1 MSSWEMR
8 SIVSQNP
15 STPGESLKPALLSRS
30 SSRTPFSR
38 HSSRLSQYGH
48 SKTHLNG
55 AGSGVDS
62 TANKPLGFF
71 GPADPTTFPVHMKL
85 CLGGVLLFPLW
96 WIGALLGCD
105 DADCWSALWQFRC
118 RALSIISVLV
128 VAGVIVIQGL
138 SMLD

>member
-1 MSSWEMR
+1 MSAWEMR
-8 SIVSQNP
+8 SIASQAPTTP
-15 STPGESLKPALLSRS
+15 SQSLKPALLSRS
-30 SSRTPFSR
+30 SSHAAISR
-38 HSSRLSQYGH
+38 DSSRLSQYGH
-48 SKTHLNG
+48 SKTYLNG
-55 AGSGVDS
+55 GSNGVDT

-71 GPADPTTFPVHMKL
+71 GPTDPTTFPVHMKL

-96 WIGALLGCD
+96 WVGAILGCD
-105 DADCWSALWQFRC
+105 DSDCWSALWQFRC